1 MPFTTAW
8 MGENHFA
15 AAPSALYGVVLFMAA
30 IAFWILQQRIIA
42 SQGPQSLLREGVGR
56 DWKGKLSPVFYLIAI
71 PSAFVSHWIAAALY
85 LLVVLLWLVPD
96 RRIERVIQG

>member
-1 MPFTTAW
+1 

-42 SQGPQSLLREGVGR
+42 SQGPQSLLREAVGR
-56 DWKGKLSPVFYLIAI
+56 DWKGKLSPVFYLICD
-71 PSAFVSHWIAAALY
+71 PVGLRIALDRRRAVPAGGAALAGARPAHRAGHTG
-85 LLVVLLWLVPD
+85 VTM
-96 RRIERVIQG
+96 R